1 MTRKQTLGR
10 EVRFSG
16 VGIHSGKSV
25 NLSLLP
31 SLAGKIV
38 FRRRDLDGLEIA
50 LDPEKK
56 GAENCSY
63 LASPGGRIQ
72 TIEHLLAAL
81 SACGVDSLVAE
92 VDGPEIPIL
101 DGSALPFVTAIR
113 AAGRA
118 AVPLEKKS
126 LRIIKPFRLEDKGAS
141 MAVEPSPEFRISYSI
156 EFDHP
161 AVGRQEIDIGV
172 TEESFVR
179 EIAPARTFGF
189 LRDVPELRRRG
200 LALGAS
206 LGNALVLDDEK
217 VINGPLRFPDE
228 YVRHKVG
235 DLIGD
240 LYFLGCPVL
249 GRFKAHKAGHRLHLE
264 TVDFLLRHPAV
275 RAF

>member
-1 MTRKQTLGR
+1 MTRKQTLAK

-31 SLAGKIV
+31 SLAGEIV
-38 FRRRDLDGLEIA
+38 FRRRDLNGLEIS
-50 LDPEKK
+50 LDPENK

-63 LASPGGRIQ
+63 LASAEGRIQ
-72 TIEHLLAAL
+72 TVEHLLAAL

-118 AVPLEKKS
+118 ALPHEKKI
-126 LRIIKPFRLEDKGAS
+126 LRVIKPFRLEDKDAS
-141 MAVEPSPEFRISYSI
+141 IAVEPAPEFRVSYGI

-161 AVGRQEIDIGV
+161 AIGRQEIDIRV
-172 TEESFVR
+172 TEDSFVR

-200 LALGAS
+200 LALGGS
-206 LGNALVLDDEK
+206 LDNALVLDDEK
-217 VINGPLRFPDE
+217 VMNGPLRFPDE

-235 DLIGD
+235 DFIGD

-249 GRFKAHKAGHRLHLE
+249 GRFRAHKAGHRLHLE
-264 TVDFLLRHPAV
+264 TVDFLLRRPDV